1 MTHHDALL
9 EKRESE
15 VITSKTEDAVAGEI
29 AYKLSLSVKPDHT
42 ANAATVTKQAERTA
56 DCSIR
61 FGGLLFDAAT
71 YVFEPSNWNVARAVP
86 INVRRDVSAF
96 QGTPTARFDHIVT
109 SDDPADWASPFLR
122 PMSMISASRP
132 S

>member
-1 MTHHDALL
+1 MMIQHDALL

-15 VITSKTEDAVAGEI
+15 VITSKTEDAVVGEI

-42 ANAATVTKQAERTA
+42 ENAATVTKQAERTA

-71 YVFEPSNWNVARAVP
+71 YVFEPSNWNVAPELCWGISKAR
-86 INVRRDVSAF
+86 VRRQVDGKW
-96 QGTPTARFDHIVT
+96 GTMTKAV
-109 SDDPADWASPFLR
+109 W
-122 PMSMISASRP
+122 
-132 S
+132 